1 MNGFVDILRDS
12 KRWAGI
18 TLVILVVGAGWISI
32 SAVPAY
38 STTGGLI
45 PSPKEGFLAP
55 DFTLETLDGGE
66 ITLSE
71 LRGQPVI
78 LNLWASW
85 CPPCRAEMPALQ
97 RVYEANRESGLEILA
112 VNMTSQDSQS
122 SAETFVDQNAL
133 TFTIPLDRLGLVSNI
148 YQSRALPS
156 TFFVDRQGVIQKVVI
171 GGPMSEVL
179 IESVVEMLLSEGE

>member
-1 MNGFVDILRDS
+1 
-12 KRWAGI
+12 
-18 TLVILVVGAGWISI
+18 
-32 SAVPAY
+32 
-38 STTGGLI
+38 
-45 PSPKEGFLAP
+45 
-55 DFTLETLDGGE
+55 LDGGE

-71 LRGQPVI
+71 LRGHPVI

-97 RVYEANRESGLEILA
+97 RVYEANRERGLEILA

-122 SAETFVDQNAL
+122 SAKNFVDQNGL

>member
-1 MNGFVDILRDS
+1 MYTFVDLLRDS

-18 TLVILVVGAGWISI
+18 TLFIIVVGIGWIGL
-32 SAVPAY
+32 SAVPAN

-45 PSPKEGFLAP
+45 PSPREGFLAP

-66 ITLSE
+66 ITLTQ

-78 LNLWASW
+78 INLWASW

-97 RVYEANRESGLEILA
+97 RVYDANREDGLEILA
-112 VNMTSQDSQS
+112 VHMTAQDSQS
-122 SAETFVDQNAL
+122 AAQTFVDQNAL
-133 TFTIPLDRLGLVSNI
+133 TFDIPLDRLGLVSNI

-156 TFFVDRQGVIQKVVI
+156 TFFVDPQGVIQKVVI

-179 IESVVEMLLSEGE
+179 IESVVEKLLSEGA

>member
-1 MNGFVDILRDS
+1 MNRLVDILRDS
-12 KRWAGI
+12 KRWAGV
-18 TLVILVVGAGWISI
+18 TLVILVVGIGWIGL

-97 RVYEANRESGLEILA
+97 RVFEANREIGLEVLA

-122 SAETFVDQNAL
+122 SAKNFVDQNGL

-156 TFFVDRQGVIQKVVI
+156 TFFVDRKGVIQKVVI

-179 IESVVEMLLSEGE
+179 IESVVEMLLSEGK

>member
-18 TLVILVVGAGWISI
+18 TLVILVVGAGWIGL

-179 IESVVEMLLSEGE
+179 IVSEVEMLLSEGE

>member
-18 TLVILVVGAGWISI
+18 TLVILVVGAGWIGL

>member
-1 MNGFVDILRDS
+1 MNRFVDILRDP

-18 TLVILVVGAGWISI
+18 TVVILVVGIGWIGL
-32 SAVPAY
+32 SAVTAY

-71 LRGQPVI
+71 LRGHPVI

-97 RVYEANRESGLEILA
+97 RVYEANRERGLEILA

-122 SAETFVDQNAL
+122 SAKNFVDQNGL

>member
-1 MNGFVDILRDS
+1 MNEFVDILRDS

-18 TLVILVVGAGWISI
+18 TLVILVVGAGWIGL

-112 VNMTSQDSQS
+112 INMTSQDSQS

-156 TFFVDRQGVIQKVVI
+156 TFFLDRQGVIQKVVI

>member
-1 MNGFVDILRDS
+1 
-12 KRWAGI
+12 
-18 TLVILVVGAGWISI
+18 
-32 SAVPAY
+32 
-38 STTGGLI
+38 
-45 PSPKEGFLAP
+45 
-55 DFTLETLDGGE
+55 
-66 ITLSE
+66 
-71 LRGQPVI
+71 
-78 LNLWASW
+78 
-85 CPPCRAEMPALQ
+85 MPALQ
-97 RVYEANRESGLEILA
+97 RVYEANRERGLEILA

-122 SAETFVDQNAL
+122 SAKNFVDQNAL